1 MATVWV
7 ATYWN
12 TNDEADN
19 GVVGVWA
26 TEELARKGVIDG
38 FRQWPPFAGH
48 EFRWFGE
55 RLRSRAAKGAP
66 DRNWY
71 DVRPDHSVTEWEVQG
86 DSSAA

>member
-1 MATVWV
+1 MEEEESVWV

-26 TEELARKGVIDG
+26 TEDLAREGVIAAVRLWRSLAD
-38 FRQWPPFAGH
+38 H

-55 RLRSRAAKGAP
+55 RLRSRAPKGSP
-66 DRNWY
+66 DRTWY
-71 DVRPDHSVTEWEVQG
+71 DVRPEHSVAEWEVRR
-86 DSSAA
+86 